1 MKKLNPANK
10 NIGIGLTLVEGGSSF
25 PMGINTSVFSMMND
39 ASKIKRKIVLPK
51 DSNFNY
57 TGLLIGPKG
66 NNQKQ
71 LEEKTGCKILVRG
84 KGSQNPTGDAED
96 EEDLHVIVLGD
107 GEAQV
112 AKACA
117 EIERIIFSDD
127 DTLNKIKQDQMGQ
140 YQQGIGEAE
149 GDFNLSLTTP
159 YGPPSND
166 AFILEVPNECVGLV
180 IGKEG

>member
-1 MKKLNPANK
+1 MKNLSLMKKLNPANK
-10 NIGIGLTLVEGGSSF
+10 NLGIGLTMVEGGNNF
-25 PMGINTSVFSMMND
+25 PMGLNTSVFSMMND

-84 KGSQNPTGDAED
+84 KGSQNPTGDEED

-107 GEAQV
+107 G
-112 AKACA
+112 
-117 EIERIIFSDD
+117 
-127 DTLNKIKQDQMGQ
+127 
-140 YQQGIGEAE
+140 
-149 GDFNLSLTTP
+149 
-159 YGPPSND
+159 
-166 AFILEVPNECVGLV
+166 
-180 IGKEG
+180 

>member
-10 NIGIGLTLVEGGSSF
+10 NLAIGMTLVEGSSNF
-25 PMGINTSVFSMMND
+25 PMGLNTGVFSMMND

-84 KGSQNPTGDAED
+84 KGSQNQTGDFED
-96 EEDLHVIVLGD
+96 EEDLHVLVLGD

-112 AKACA
+112 AKACS

-127 DTLNKIKQDQMGQ
+127 DALGRIKQEQLGSYSQ
-140 YQQGIGEAE
+140 QQGIGENE

-159 YGPPSND
+159 YGPPS
-166 AFILEVPNECVGLV
+166 
-180 IGKEG
+180 

>member
-1 MKKLNPANK
+1 MNSKATELTSKLHQNLYGTKDEVKNLSLMKKLNPANK
-10 NIGIGLTLVEGGSSF
+10 NMGIGLTLVEGGNNF
-25 PMGINTSVFSMMND
+25 PMGLNTSVFSMMND

-71 LEEKTGCKILVRG
+71 LEEKTGCKIIVRG

-117 EIERIIFSDD
+117 EIERIIFSEDD
-127 DTLNKIKQDQMGQ
+127 SGSRVKQEQMIQ
-140 YQQGIGEAE
+140 SQGLG
-149 GDFNLSLTTP
+149 G
-159 YGPPSND
+159 
-166 AFILEVPNECVGLV
+166 
-180 IGKEG
+180 